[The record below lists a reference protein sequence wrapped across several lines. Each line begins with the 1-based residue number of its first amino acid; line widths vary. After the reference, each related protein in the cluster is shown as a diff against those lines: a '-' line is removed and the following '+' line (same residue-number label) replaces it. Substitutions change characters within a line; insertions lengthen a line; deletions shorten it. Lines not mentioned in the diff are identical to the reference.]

1 MKRKSV
7 IRERIQ
13 DLYLRDPPG
22 ELTKRRMSES
32 GSMAS
37 RRRSWLTTASARK
50 SSISLPRKTMR
61 SRRRRP
67 MTSPAPAPPPAASD
81 SARHRGACGAS
92 EAQGLRLTSAPCCG
106 RCEGAQ
112 AQARAHGRLT
122 RRAAAAAA
130 ATEKDAMAL
139 ALPVAISDRGG
150 LLWWRRQLQRRRS
163 PLERSEQSREEKK
176 WITHS
181 THSLFSLAVDTWTV
195 RLRLCLVP

>member
-1 MKRKSV
+1 
-7 IRERIQ
+7 
-13 DLYLRDPPG
+13 
-22 ELTKRRMSES
+22 
-32 GSMAS
+32 MAS

-92 EAQGLRLTSAPCCG
+92 EAQGLRLRSAPCCG

-112 AQARAHGRLT
+112 ARARAHGRLT

-130 ATEKDAMAL
+130 ATERDAVAL
-139 ALPVAISDRGG
+139 ALPAAITTELDCSSGSGSGG
-150 LLWWRRQLQRRRS
+150 G
-163 PLERSEQSREEKK
+163 EQSRGEEMDN
-176 WITHS
+176 TQHP
-181 THSLFSLAVDTWTV
+181 LLLAQQHCRRRRPCVAWA
-195 RLRLCLVP
+195 